1 MLELDKVTKFS
12 LNLSSLNQSIKS
24 YLDIY
29 SSYPGDRP
37 MLILFGRLQY
47 STSPAIDREPT
58 IAPST

>member
-1 MLELDKVTKFS
+1 MLELDKVTKFTHS
-12 LNLSSLNQSIKS
+12 NRSSKANYIC
-24 YLDIY
+24 

-58 IAPST
+58 IAPSI